1 MKKTIPFATCIAL
14 ASLELAS
21 AQSTQ
26 SNAQTPQSN
35 AQSAPPAVPVKVKPD
50 GTFEVPSLTTLPE
63 GYVLQSTPCIMPKA
77 VTLAGVDILAVHAKG
92 TAPFGTAQFM
102 GAGQQAAMAI
112 SNAAAW
118 VSSVSAGGVKWN
130 GCGSENS
137 RGAK

>member
-1 MKKTIPFATCIAL
+1 MPFRLSFIDRKGFEERRVTH
-14 ASLELAS
+14 
-21 AQSTQ
+21 
-26 SNAQTPQSN
+26 P
-35 AQSAPPAVPVKVKPD
+35 VPVKVKPD